1 MLLYKL
7 FTTSPKGYTCKD
19 YTCKDYTFT
28 LFFMRLLRL
37 PRPIS
42 FLGVLLS
49 ALLLFACDLPG
60 GGGSGS
66 GTTIRVAVD
75 VPPPSPARG
84 FVIIQPATDSVVL
97 NWTNPDDLET
107 NEGIYRFTIEYEAV
121 AGLSEVA
128 LNASIS
134 DQLAGRLD
142 SRNEA
147 DLIRLAAAGQE
158 SRILDWDG
166 DDVLVEDVQD
176 PTGKNDDDIGGDNC
190 LHAAN
195 PSQADEDEDGVG
207 DACDPVSSSLSFVPS
222 ADKVEIK
229 WRNPLE
235 PASGSREEDL
245 GYLDTDLVD
254 EISGSNNSLTFS
266 FSSASGNLNLGW
278 ENPAS
283 FYHPTSGRV
292 ESILNITSFEI
303 SGGKAVVTIEG
314 EAGNNASGDTVSV
327 DDLELASVAADSE
340 HNIEV
345 SARVWNGTDYVS
357 ISIGEGC
364 VRLSGVDDKLVECGT
379 SRQTRPI
386 QGETVSIV
394 NWTLSVTGSSF
405 SETVV
410 LLPDSANTE
419 GLSFEYNGT
428 SEYLYNA
435 SGVGGGLTFSLSY
448 SYMDG
453 AGMEQTV
460 DLSDTA
466 NFASHVNFPYS
477 GMVVLGA
484 NLDGDH
490 LADSEDPDADND
502 GILDNTPAG
511 MNEMTRLAIQ
521 GMAFDPDERQSALI
535 DVVEV
540 AYEGDVNE
548 LGRFEAGAASSHRL
562 TGLATDSY
570 YTFAVRAHIRTYVNE
585 EAAAKLGYNDGM
597 PILGEGAYAEGV
609 YDADEDRS
617 VVVAASVDEDG
628 EQEPTYIGLN
638 TDGDL
643 LADVLD
649 VDDDNDLLTDV
660 LEPAGCELDS
670 DCDKDGRTD
679 GEEYYEL
686 DDQGDLVL
694 EDGVATRNPQRE
706 FTYVNSTGMN
716 VTNNC
721 LVDLDCDDDLVTD
734 DVDAFPFDQD
744 ESADSDGDK
753 VGDNSD
759 NCRFVANPNQEDNE
773 SVGGE
778 SVGDGRGDACEGDN
792 RYRGSSAELDL
803 TLIPNQDSLML
814 SWRNLASGSNASHKI
829 RGVFVGWEIWNWNT
843 SGEGSPLGLNASGE
857 ADISDANEDYAI
869 DGESGYELLESAIA
883 SFDSAFRWY
892 SDENRAYRFNLT
904 FGYGPV
910 DGAVVERR
918 TVYGWSDYVW
928 LWLNTDGDEY
938 SDFRDLD
945 DDNDDLLDTN
955 ATEQL
960 TNDDGVSC
968 SLLADCDGDGTDDIN
983 DAFPT
988 DPAEQADTDGDQI
1001 GDNAD
1006 NFDGPG
1012 LDTDGDGVG
1021 DNMDSCV
1028 LSPLNGADGLADHT
1042 DDSDGDGVAAVCDSD
1057 TSAMNQ
1063 IWFTPQDNGVLISWQ
1078 NDEANATESFRVSY
1092 YLEEGTAATTT
1103 TLPDESS
1110 SYTSADL
1117 TYGDLSDYSH
1127 YLVGGLTNQ
1136 LTYYFQVNLILA
1148 DGTNRILG
1156 FQNASDSRAI
1166 YSVMIGPNADKDHL
1180 ANAEDD
1186 DDDNDRLADTHEKEQ
1201 LTNED
1206 SISCSLLADCDGDGY
1221 LDEDD
1226 DLPTMPTEN
1235 EDTDGDGTGDN
1246 ADDFVDNPLEAVDL
1260 DFDRIGN
1267 NVDNCDSAYNPS
1279 QVNNDG
1285 DSEGDL
1291 CDGDNEN
1298 IGDADTMEEGRN
1310 RIASRSDTVE
1320 INETLILSE
1329 VVLTWTNPTQIYLP
1343 FASPQPLE
1351 NQDLTDLSVEV
1362 TLADGTAV
1370 TEDNH
1375 PHLNIT
1381 TGFVNGSGV
1390 LSLVEGED
1398 NLALVSGVMN
1408 EYRINGLRNGTSYSF
1423 KVVGVYE
1430 YEVAEYLSDRQPAG
1444 DVVLGVV
1451 ELSTPASAVRPPV
1464 EDFEVLSGEDGI
1476 TISWTNP
1483 AKVPTG
1489 FTLTNLTVTACQLA
1503 NSNSDCRASPG
1514 SVVLSPDPASPLNI
1528 TLGAVNRFVV
1538 DNASIDRAY
1547 LYDIVVNATYED
1559 DDGQKEY
1566 VFTAEERGAIY
1577 PDTIPAPSGL
1587 ASMDGR
1593 ETFELSWTDVDT
1605 SDSAGSYVPFTRIGE
1620 ELSGYNFTVHKGE
1633 DDSGDVVFSQVY
1645 EDWASLGQMLSS
1657 AEFALA
1663 SADVEAGGL
1672 FYYVRMHAVYSTGQV
1687 SDSVDVTAALWPE
1700 PEPVPAINIVGG
1712 DRVFFD
1718 LSWTNPTNLQKF
1730 VDIGEGIDR
1739 FLFEACSALND
1750 PDTCVQTE
1758 DLMVMDAERATV
1770 TAHPT
1775 MYDFIR
1781 RSSTLLY
1788 GTDYYINITV
1798 AYTTGQRSSTVFSTA
1813 TSLDVPTAAPVADLE
1828 AQSGEDVIRLSW
1840 TNPDV
1845 PTGLEITGFTV
1856 TPCRYD
1862 TYDASLPSDSHM
1874 TNCASDSGPLTNIPT
1889 LSTTANASI
1898 NIELDNNNGLVRSHL
1913 YDFTVIVN
1921 YRRTDA
1927 SGETPASA
1935 PMTTPSAAAIYP
1947 DTIPAP
1953 SNLVGTNGRP
1963 FQLSWTDVDTAT
1975 PDPDYV
1981 PFTRIGEELSGYNF
1995 TVHEGMDDSGEVVFS
2010 EVYEDWASLEE
2021 MLSSDSFAL
2030 DDAGGLVYYV
2040 RMHAVYST
2048 GQESALVDTT
2058 ATLWPKPQAVSD
2070 IQIDTTDRVDFGI
2083 SWTNPDL
2090 DRYTAID
2097 ADIERFIF
2105 EVCPTNDD
2113 SMPCVQEAELMYES
2127 GTPQTSYDFARGSL
2141 AYETDYY
2148 FSITLVYTTGQRS
2161 STLFSSA
2168 ASLTEP
2174 PADQVKNLVARGGA
2188 DTIELS
2194 WDNPAAQT
2202 GLEIIGFTV
2211 TPCRY
2216 QDAADANC
2224 VSDTPLTSHVDFSFG
2239 AGDSISISFD
2249 DTELDRAYL
2258 YDFIVVVNY
2267 MRTDGSGEMVD
2278 SNSLTTLM
2286 AAALYPTGDVPPVQS
2301 ITGVSRFGEF
2311 ELRVTPPSDTA
2322 TAGFDRIGRGVSGYR
2337 IAIENITT
2345 ADGSTDGVA
2354 DGSTYTRDFTVDQ
2367 MGDLHPIGNNY
2378 RLSHSDLNGDGLP
2391 AKYSEGSLF
2400 EVNVSVLY
2408 GTDQVSD
2415 AISGTNNKLSIGPKL
2430 VAPVASA
2437 PFGNDDIKVRWTHDP
2452 LPDQLE
2458 PLYVVNYY
2466 VGLDRDD
2473 SGCSNFMEEGQI
2485 PGQAP
2490 LTGCERQI
2498 TGGFDFTDRGPK
2510 TFPVSRAVGQV
2521 GVDLVRGEL
2530 YTVDLVARYATKPL
2544 TDVTRVYRSTRD
2556 NSQKSGIY
2564 PTGAGVESIT
2574 QVISAIGEVRLSW
2587 PTFTP
2592 TSVGNAFQMATGY
2605 ELSNFALRVS
2615 SVDDTTSSL
2624 GDVVLRVADYASGY
2638 TYTPPLFG
2646 QLYTFNVIV
2655 NYTVNDDD
2663 ANVNALD
2670 NGYKN
2675 FRSTGAVGGRYPTM
2689 PHTPAA
2695 QDVMASRPADKSD
2708 RIDVSWNAP
2717 DLTDIGSNFMSQLG
2731 YRVKDYTVQY
2741 CTGAPNKVNVFDIGN
2756 FIVDP
2761 GSQCTSIGEVT
2772 GRETQINMSDI
2783 LMSQRGTRFTNIIV
2797 QANYQGKD
2805 NPTAVDFADRASAN
2819 YTDFDAT
2826 ATTPETFLFL
2836 NPVGVP
2842 PASALTLDG
2851 STSGQ
2856 VRADWSYP
2864 TPPPALADLGLRVS
2878 ATLHL
2883 CSGTLNQLDN
2893 TCTLLAEEIN
2903 EVDVSTIALPQSRT
2917 FPFPNTITAGDYK
2930 LAVTLQYSTGQGSD
2944 SVLTS
2949 SAVTLTPPANPPA
2962 TLSDA
2967 PFGSDAI
2974 EVVWEAPTVG
2984 SGRPQ
2989 VEGYHVVF
2997 TCVAGQMSCS
3007 DYTDDTT
3014 HSTDSSATTTTVG
3027 VETTLGAGDGLVRG
3041 QAYNVQVRALFD
3053 DSSQITSNTIISG
3066 IYPVPPVPTTTGV
3079 GIADN
3084 NPTRQDTE
3092 IELRWEIDDL
3102 PEVSDQFNTAIGATY
3117 DRNFTLS
3124 IFFLAGEG
3132 LFQGEREGQ
3141 FSFNLEDGTLKSHG
3155 FVYSEILA
3163 ELQGIGETAA
3173 SRLGRGQSYLFG
3185 VNATYT
3191 GGGLGVGAPD
3201 RLWGFYPT
3209 NGKGVPNTGGT
3220 VNVNS
3225 NGDGFNITWPTPSFI
3240 ANQRFINVLDYKVTE
3255 YVVEACNTDGSGTCS
3270 DTIVPHPTDGNEFT
3284 AAIANLDPGDYAIT
3298 VEANY
3303 EGFDNDSATTATEKN
3318 PSLRVSIGGR
3328 HTIPEP
3334 MDPGGVG
3341 DNLDIDSDG
3350 DGLIEIRTAE
3360 ELNAIRYQLDGSGKR
3375 RSNEA
3380 PLDQTGC
3387 GDGGR
3392 IITTCSGYELMNDI
3406 TLTSDWTPVG
3416 NASAPF
3422 SATFEGNGNS
3432 IKGLNINS
3440 SENYVGF
3447 FGALHKTTVRNLH
3460 IDFSNIL
3467 SNASAGSGIPSVG
3480 AVAGRM
3486 TQGSRLLYV
3495 SVNGSL
3501 IGLGTGVERP
3511 DNTGQSPYVG
3521 GLVGSVGI
3529 DRDPAATDNN
3539 YIIGSAAIVR
3549 RIHTFRFGGGL
3560 VGRVFERSTVT
3571 NLITASYAHIGTLAG
3586 TTPLSGGRG
3595 NSQLG
3600 GLTSRVDSDTTNSYA
3615 VVGTISS
3622 TVDKNIGG
3630 PVFGENNDEQ
3640 PSSAT
3645 IDSVY
3650 GNISTV
3656 DLPTGQ
3662 VLRTMDNSRTVEQ
3675 IKAFDGTDD
3684 DTTEWITIT
3693 GSDAGE
3699 ILNIDRDD
3707 TINDP
3712 TDLGDLLNYYCD
3724 SDNSGSIDSDEQM
3737 SANLLW
3743 DFGTNTQFPAIR
3755 CLPISVKDQR
3765 ALFTTE

>member
-28 LFFMRLLRL
+28 IFFMRLLRFL
-37 PRPIS
+37 RLGS

-49 ALLLFACDLPG
+49 ALLLFACELPG
-60 GGGSGS
+60 GGGSGG

-75 VPPPSPARG
+75 VPPPSPVRE
-84 FVIIQPATDSVVL
+84 FVIIQPAMDSVVL
-97 NWTNPDDLET
+97 NWTNPDDLEA

-254 EISGSNNSLTFS
+254 EIGGSNNSLTFT
-266 FSSASGNLNLGW
+266 FSSASGNLSLSW
-278 ENPAS
+278 VNPAS
-283 FYHPTSGRV
+283 SHHPTSGSL

-303 SGGKAVVTIEG
+303 RGGKAAITIEG

-327 DDLELASVAADSE
+327 DDLELASVAADSR

-345 SARVWNGTDYVS
+345 SAQVWNGTDYFD

-364 VRLSGVDDKLVECGT
+364 VQLTDTDDKLVECGT
-379 SRQTRPI
+379 SRQTRVEP
-386 QGETVSIV
+386 GEEVSIA
-394 NWTLSVTGSSF
+394 NWTLSVTGPSSF
-405 SETVV
+405 SETIV

-521 GMAFDPDERQSALI
+521 GMAFDPDERQSALM

-540 AYEGDVNE
+540 IYEGDVNE

-649 VDDDNDLLTDV
+649 VDDDNDLLTDA

-869 DGESGYELLESAIA
+869 DGESGYELLQSAIA
-883 SFDSAFRWY
+883 SFDDAFRWY

-988 DPAEQADTDGDQI
+988 DPAEQADTDRDGI

-1063 IWFTPQDNGVLISWQ
+1063 IWFTPQDGGVLISWQ
-1078 NDEANATESFRVSY
+1078 NDEADATESFRVSY
-1092 YLEEGTAATTT
+1092 NVEEGTATT
-1103 TLPDESS
+1103 TLPDKSS

-1117 TYGDLSDYSH
+1117 THGDLSDYSH

-1136 LTYYFQVNLILA
+1136 LTYYFQVNLTLA

-1156 FQNASDSRAI
+1156 FQNATDFRAI
-1166 YSVMIGPNADKDHL
+1166 YSVVIGPNADNDHL
-1180 ANAEDD
+1180 ANGEDD
-1186 DDDNDRLADTHEKEQ
+1186 DDDNDRLADMHEKEQ

-1206 SISCSLLADCDGDGY
+1206 GVSCSLLADCDGDGY

-1226 DLPTMPTEN
+1226 DLPTVSTEN

-1246 ADDFVDNPLEAVDL
+1246 TDDFVDNPLEAVDF
-1260 DFDRIGN
+1260 DFDKIGN
-1267 NVDNCDSAYNPS
+1267 NVDNCNSAYNPS
-1279 QVNNDG
+1279 QANNDG

-1291 CDGDNEN
+1291 CDGDDEN
-1298 IGDADTMEEGRN
+1298 IGDADTMDEGRN

-1320 INETLILSE
+1320 VNETLILSE
-1329 VVLTWTNPTQIYLP
+1329 VVLTWTNPTEIYLP

-1390 LSLVEGED
+1390 LNLVEGED
-1398 NLALVSGVMN
+1398 NLALASGVMN

-1423 KVVGVYE
+1423 MVMGIYE
-1430 YEVAEYLSDRQPAG
+1430 YEVTEYLSDRQPAG

-1489 FTLTNLTVTACQLA
+1489 FALTNLTVTACQLA

-1566 VFTAEERGAIY
+1566 VFTAEKRGAIY
-1577 PDTIPAPSGL
+1577 PDTIPAPTNL
-1587 ASMDGR
+1587 ASADGR
-1593 ETFELSWTDVDT
+1593 LTFQLSWTDVDT

-1620 ELSGYNFTVHKGE
+1620 QLAGYNFAVHKGE
-1633 DDSGDVVFSQVY
+1633 DDSGEVVFSEVY
-1645 EDWASLGQMLSS
+1645 ENWASLGQMLSS
-1657 AEFALA
+1657 AEFPLA
-1663 SADVEAGGL
+1663 TADDRDVEAGGL

-1687 SDSVDVTAALWPE
+1687 SDSVNVKAALWPE
-1700 PEPVPAINIVGG
+1700 PQPVSAINIAGG

-1730 VDIGEGIDR
+1730 VDIGEGIDS

-1758 DLMVMDAERATV
+1758 DLMVMGAQRATV
-1770 TAHPT
+1770 DTHPT
-1775 MYDFIR
+1775 EYDFVRR
-1781 RSSTLLY
+1781 RSALLY
-1788 GTDYYINITV
+1788 GTNYYINITV
-1798 AYTTGQRSSTVFSTA
+1798 VYTTGQRSSTVFSSA
-1813 TSLDVPTAAPVADLE
+1813 SFLNLPPAAPVADY
-1828 AQSGEDVIRLSW
+1828 AAASGLNNVVLSW
-1840 TNPDV
+1840 RNPTTI

-1856 TPCRYD
+1856 TPCRYEDAMD
-1862 TYDASLPSDSHM
+1862 TDCTSDSPITDH
-1874 TNCASDSGPLTNIPT
+1874 ADFNIGADQEIGISFDDT
-1889 LSTTANASI
+1889 
-1898 NIELDNNNGLVRSHL
+1898 ELDRAYL
-1913 YDFTVIVN
+1913 YDFTVVVN
-1921 YRRTDA
+1921 YRRTDG
-1927 SGETPASA
+1927 SGETPSSD
-1935 PMTTPSAAAIYP
+1935 PMKTGRAAIYP

-1953 SNLVGTNGRP
+1953 SNLVGMDGRP
-1963 FQLSWTDVDTAT
+1963 FQLRWMDVNTTT
-1975 PDPDYV
+1975 PDPNYV

-1995 TVHEGMDDSGEVVFS
+1995 TVHKGTDASGELVFS
-2010 EVYEDWASLEE
+2010 EVLDGTTLGG
-2021 MLSSDSFAL
+2021 MLSSTRFAL
-2030 DDAGGLVYYV
+2030 DAAGGLVYYV

-2048 GQESALVDTT
+2048 GQESASQEVM
-2058 ATLWPKPQAVSD
+2058 ATLWPEPQPVVN
-2070 IQIDTTDRVDFGI
+2070 IQIDTMNRVDFGLSWFNPNLDNYLRI
-2083 SWTNPDL
+2083 SEG
-2090 DRYTAID
+2090 
-2097 ADIERFIF
+2097 IERFIF

-2141 AYETDYY
+2141 AYGTDYY

-2174 PADQVKNLVARGGA
+2174 PADQVDSLMARGGA

-2216 QDAADANC
+2216 DTYDASLPSDSHMTNC
-2224 VSDTPLTSHVDFSFG
+2224 ASDSVPLTNLPSLST
-2239 AGDSISISFD
+2239 AANALISIS
-2249 DTELDRAYL
+2249 LDGSNGLVRSHL

-2267 MRTDGSGEMVD
+2267 RRTDGSGEMVD
-2278 SNSLTTLM
+2278 SNPLTTPM

-2301 ITGVSRFGEF
+2301 ITGVNRFGEF

-2322 TAGFDRIGRGVSGYR
+2322 TAEFDRIGRGVSGYR

-2354 DGSTYTRDFTVDQ
+2354 DGSTYTRNFTVDQ
-2367 MGDLHPIGNNY
+2367 MGDLISDNYY
-2378 RLSHSDLNGDGLP
+2378 RLSHSDLSGDGLP

-2430 VAPVASA
+2430 VAPVAIA
-2437 PFGNDDIKVRWTHDP
+2437 PFGNDDITVSWTHDS
-2452 LPDQLE
+2452 LPEQLT
-2458 PLYVVNYY
+2458 PLYTLHYY
-2466 VGLDRDD
+2466 VGLDLNT
-2473 SGCSNFMEEGQI
+2473 SGCESFDFDGSV
-2485 PGQAP
+2485 P
-2490 LTGCERQI
+2490 LSECDRRV
-2498 TGGFDFTDRGPK
+2498 TGGFDLTDRGPK
-2510 TFPVSRAVGQV
+2510 IFPVSLSSAVGQI
-2521 GVDLVRGEL
+2521 GADLMRGQL
-2530 YTVDLVARYATKPL
+2530 YTVDLVARYST
-2544 TDVTRVYRSTRD
+2544 TRNGDTRSYYNTRD
-2556 NSQKSGIY
+2556 RSQMSGIY
-2564 PTGAGVESIT
+2564 PTGAGVT
-2574 QVISAIGEVRLSW
+2574 NLAAISNTSDIALSW
-2587 PTFTP
+2587 DLFTLPTFT
-2592 TSVGNAFQMATGY
+2592 S
-2605 ELSNFALRVS
+2605 EFA
-2615 SVDDTTSSL
+2615 TTSGYGLESFVLQVESDDISSFSL
-2624 GDVVLRVADYASGY
+2624 ATKTLDSSGDTA
-2638 TYTPPLFG
+2638 TYTPAETG
-2646 QLYTFNVIV
+2646 QLYKFKVIANYNVGV
-2655 NYTVNDDD
+2655 GQTPLDVASFESNE
-2663 ANVNALD
+2663 AL
-2670 NGYKN
+2670 
-2675 FRSTGAVGGRYPTM
+2675 GGRYPSREE
-2689 PHTPAA
+2689 TPAA

-2717 DLTDIGSNFMSQLG
+2717 DLTDIGSNFMNQLG

-2826 ATTPETFLFL
+2826 DTTPETFLFL

-2856 VRADWSYP
+2856 VRAGWSYP
-2864 TPPPALADLGLRVS
+2864 TPPAALADLGLRVS

-2883 CSGTLNQLDN
+2883 CSGMLNQLDN

-2903 EVDVSTIALPQSRT
+2903 EVDVSTSALPQSRT

-3014 HSTDSSATTTTVG
+3014 HSTDSSATTITVDD
-3027 VETTLGAGDGLVRG
+3027 TNIDRG

-3084 NPTRQDTE
+3084 DPTRQDTE

-3201 RLWGFYPT
+3201 GLWGFYPT

-3255 YVVEACNTDGSGTCS
+3255 YVVEACNTDGSDTCS

-3303 EGFDNDSATTATEKN
+3303 EGFDNDGATTATEKN
-3318 PSLRVSIGGR
+3318 PSLPVSIGGR